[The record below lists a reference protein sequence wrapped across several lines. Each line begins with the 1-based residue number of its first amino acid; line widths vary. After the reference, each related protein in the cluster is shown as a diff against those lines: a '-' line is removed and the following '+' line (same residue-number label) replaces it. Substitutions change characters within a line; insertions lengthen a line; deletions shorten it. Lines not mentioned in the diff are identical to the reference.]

1 MMEENNEESY
11 TETQELNEIAG
22 LALRFNKR
30 GAFEQMVANHL
41 VLSVNSEHLHK
52 VTLVCEAVYMSDIDK
67 LKIDK
72 ETVNKI
78 YAVALFFLEQTTR
91 ATLSLSLGT
100 FRNQNKTTISTLKT
114 G

>member
-78 YAVALFFLEQTTR
+78 YAVALFSWNKLQERLYLYRLE
-91 ATLSLSLGT
+91 LSGIRTKLQYL
-100 FRNQNKTTISTLKT
+100 R
-114 G
+114 